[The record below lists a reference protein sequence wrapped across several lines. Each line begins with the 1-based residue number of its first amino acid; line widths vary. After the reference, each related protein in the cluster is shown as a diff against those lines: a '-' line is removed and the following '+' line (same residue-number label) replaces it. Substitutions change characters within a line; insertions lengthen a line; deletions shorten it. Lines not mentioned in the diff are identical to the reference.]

1 MSDKLTEAQIQ
12 TAILNRVTTKHKETP
27 LENALTHFVSLSKLL
42 LEQNGVE
49 NFDEKCDDLLLSYE
63 NEMDNYKLQI
73 EKEILLAK
81 AEEIDIAN
89 NEKMT
94 KQYEVEIENVKEEIT
109 QLKQEL
115 ADEKIKKENKEK
127 YLALV
132 KIIATHPKRSET
144 EQAIADMERELKTTE
159 QESAR
164 ISSEFELRSK
174 QFAVV
179 QHGLYLLKQEYS
191 QG

>member
-94 KQYEVEIENVKEEIT
+94 KQYEV
-109 QLKQEL
+109 
-115 ADEKIKKENKEK
+115 
-127 YLALV
+127 
-132 KIIATHPKRSET
+132 
-144 EQAIADMERELKTTE
+144 
-159 QESAR
+159 
-164 ISSEFELRSK
+164 
-174 QFAVV
+174 
-179 QHGLYLLKQEYS
+179 
-191 QG
+191 